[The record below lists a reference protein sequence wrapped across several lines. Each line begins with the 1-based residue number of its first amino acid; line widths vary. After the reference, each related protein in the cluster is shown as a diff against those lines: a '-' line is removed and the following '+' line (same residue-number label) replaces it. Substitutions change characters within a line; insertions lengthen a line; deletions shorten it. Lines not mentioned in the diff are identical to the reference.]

1 MMQMI
6 RSNSGKF
13 MTIVIVGGF
22 LAWMV
27 YGIGMEV
34 TGASGPGDLGS
45 VNGTPVT
52 LAAWNQRVQQLEEQ
66 ARAQGAGRLTAEDSK
81 QIRDQAWNDL
91 VNQILMQQ
99 ELDRRGIRVTDDEI
113 RFMAMNVPP
122 PQMSQQEIFQSNGQF
137 DINKYRQYLSSPQ
150 ASDELLAQLEG
161 YYRSVVPESK
171 LREQIGAGT
180 YIPDAQLWRMFRDRN
195 ETATVEYVTLD
206 LARLAPRTPAVTE
219 DEVRRYYD
227 EHEDDFKRSRTA
239 RFTVAVLRT
248 APDDA
253 DRQAVLAHAQQVRQ
267 QLAAGGDFATIARA
281 ESSDTMSA
289 RMGGSLGTVRKGQMV
304 APFDSAVW
312 ALPVNELSQPVLTQF
327 GYHLIQV
334 TERGGDTAV
343 VRHILLPLKKD
354 DRTLETLDAKSD
366 TLERVAQSAQG
377 IERAART
384 VGAALRQGVTVS
396 DNLPYIPGVGP
407 AMEALEWASG
417 EARTLAE
424 GERPVSDV
432 FEGEQ
437 GLYIVRLDSYL
448 AAGKMTLAEA
458 RPQITSTLILQKKRA
473 LARAEGQKIVA
484 EVRRGTPLAQAA
496 AAHGLSV
503 ATAGPFTRVQ
513 GNPALG
519 QATPPVGAAFGTPIG
534 QVSDVVEGP
543 GGLFIVRPTART
555 AADAQQF
562 AQQKEQMRA
571 VLGQQLRQRAT
582 ARWLDSVR
590 KAADIEDNREKVLGR
605 A

>member
-6 RSNSGKF
+6 RSNAGKF
-13 MTIVIVGGF
+13 MTIIIVGGF

-45 VNGTPVT
+45 VNGTPIT
-52 LAAWNQRVQQLEEQ
+52 LAAWQQRVQQLEER
-66 ARAQGAGRLTAEDSK
+66 ARAQGAGRLTAEDTK
-81 QIRDQAWNDL
+81 QIEDQAWNDL
-91 VNQILMQQ
+91 VNQVLMQQ

-113 RFMAMNVPP
+113 RYLALNVPA
-122 PQMSQQEIFQSNGQF
+122 PQMEQQEIFQSNGRF
-137 DINKYRQYLSSPQ
+137 DIEKYRQYLSSPQ
-150 ASDELLAQLEG
+150 ASDELLGQLEQ
-161 YYRSVVPESK
+161 YYRSAIPESK

-180 YIPDAQLWRMFRDRN
+180 YVPDAQLWRMFRDRN

-206 LARLAPRTPAVTE
+206 LAKLAPRTPTVSD

-227 EHEDDFKRSRTA
+227 EHEDEFKRSRTA

-267 QLAAGGDFATIARA
+267 QLAAGGDFAAIAKA

-312 ALPVNELSQPVLTQF
+312 ALPVNEVSQPVLTQF

-334 TERGGDTAV
+334 TARGGDTAV
-343 VRHILLPLKKD
+343 V
-354 DRTLETLDAKSD
+354 TLDARSD
-366 TLERVAQSAQG
+366 TLERVAQSPQG
-377 IERAART
+377 GLERAART
-384 VGAALRQGVTVS
+384 VGAAVRQGVTVS

-407 AMEALEWASG
+407 AMEALNWATS
-417 EARTLAE
+417 EARDLNP
-424 GERPVSDV
+424 GDRPVSDV

-448 AAGKMTLAEA
+448 PPGKMTLAEA
-458 RPQITSTLILQKKRA
+458 RPQITSTLILQKKRDQ
-473 LARAEGQKIVA
+473 ARAEGQKIVA
-484 EVRRGTPLAQAA
+484 AVRAGTPLAQAA
-496 AAHGLSV
+496 AARGLAV
-503 ATAGPFTRVQ
+503 ETAGPFTRVQ
-513 GNPALG
+513 ENPALG
-519 QATPPVGAAFGTPIG
+519 QGTPAVGAAFGTPIG
-534 QVSDVVEGP
+534 QVSDVVESP

-555 AADAQQF
+555 AADARQF

-571 VLGQQLRQRAT
+571 VYGQQLRQRAT

-590 KAADIEDNREKVLGR
+590 KAADIEDNRVKVLGR

>member
-34 TGASGPGDLGS
+34 TGARGPGELGS
-45 VNGTPVT
+45 VNGTPIT
-52 LAAWNQRVQQLEEQ
+52 LEAYNLRVQQLEEQ
-66 ARAQGAGRLTAEDSK
+66 ARGQGAGRLTAEDSK

-122 PQMSQQEIFQSNGQF
+122 PQMSQQQIFQSNGQF

-267 QLAAGGDFATIARA
+267 QLAAGGDFATVAKA

-407 AMEALEWASG
+407 AMEALDWASG
-417 EARTLAE
+417 EARTLTE

-437 GLYIVRLDSYL
+437 GLYVVRLDSYL
-448 AAGKMTLAEA
+448 PAGKMTLAEA
-458 RPQITSTLILQKKRA
+458 RPQITSTLILQKKRD

-484 EVRRGTPLAQAA
+484 EARRGTPLAQAA
-496 AAHGLSV
+496 AARGLTV

-519 QATPPVGAAFGTPIG
+519 QATPPVGAAFGAPIG

-571 VLGQQLRQRAT
+571 GLGQQLRQRAT

-605 A
+605 T

>member
-13 MTIVIVGGF
+13 VTIVIVGGF

-45 VNGTPVT
+45 VNGTPIT

-66 ARAQGAGRLTAEDSK
+66 ARGQGAGRLTAEDSK

-206 LARLAPRTPAVTE
+206 LAKLAPRTPTVSE
-219 DEVRRYYD
+219 DEIRSYYD
-227 EHEDDFKRSRTA
+227 EHEDEFKRTRTA

-248 APDDA
+248 AADDA

-267 QLAAGGDFATIARA
+267 QLAAGGDFATVAKA

-312 ALPVNELSQPVLTQF
+312 ALPVNEISQPVLTQF

-407 AMEALEWASG
+407 AMEALDWASG
-417 EARTLAE
+417 EARTLSE

-448 AAGKMTLAEA
+448 PAGKMTLAEA
-458 RPQITSTLILQKKRA
+458 RPQITSTLILQKKRD
-473 LARAEGQKIVA
+473 LARAEGRKIVA
-484 EVRRGTPLAQAA
+484 EVRRGTPVAQAA
-496 AAHGLSV
+496 AARGLSV

-571 VLGQQLRQRAT
+571 GLGAQLRQRAT